1 MELKETV
8 VEQQVKI
15 SKFERQ
21 GSSSLNS
28 VCGSVYVPSRS
39 GSERWTDG
47 GLSPIEPTPPALAPK
62 IAPGP
67 TPYPLMTPKDVMEE
81 SPTAPKPWPAPS
93 LAPAHQSQV
102 PTPDPAPAKIEPGKP
117 LSPWDRKRRKNG
129 PVLSS
134 VPTVPAPTPA
144 RSQETPGGWGSYLS
158 NGGAIPVPPR
168 SPSPE
173 PIPTPNLG

>member
-39 GSERWTDG
+39 GSERWTDEG
-47 GLSPIEPTPPALAPK
+47 GFSPIEPTPPALAPK

-67 TPYPLMTPKDVMEE
+67 TPYPLMTKEVMEE
-81 SPTAPKPWPAPS
+81 TPTTPKPWSAPS

-102 PTPDPAPAKIEPGKP
+102 PTSAPAPAETEPEQP
-117 LSPWDRKRRKNG
+117 LSPLDRKQLRAGRRDG
-129 PVLSS
+129 PVLPN
-134 VPTVPAPTPA
+134 VPTVPTPKTA
-144 RSQETPGGWGSYLS
+144 RSQETLKFWESF
-158 NGGAIPVPPR
+158 
-168 SPSPE
+168 
-173 PIPTPNLG
+173 T